1 MLAAPLKLSERV
13 AFSSSSY
20 QCIKAPLGEG
30 RGKACQPAAAS
41 EGRAGAL
48 LEWRLQL
55 SVILLG
61 MCSECERRTAAAAAA
76 ESVWKRT
83 SEALKAN
90 NSQLKLTRGV
100 DRITRDGLS
109 NVLCLSVPYSLI

>member
-1 MLAAPLKLSERV
+1 M
-13 AFSSSSY
+13 
-20 QCIKAPLGEG
+20 
-30 RGKACQPAAAS
+30 
-41 EGRAGAL
+41 
-48 LEWRLQL
+48 
-55 SVILLG
+55 ILLG

-83 SEALKAN
+83 SEALKAI